1 MKPEPH
7 PLQLLGALLID
18 YLRWSQLTPMI
29 LMWFGILGML
39 FLLFFVNNQE
49 ATWSAANTTAEWV
62 ASLPLVGPWFV
73 ELMDAQAQNDSL
85 DSIDLKSAALSAWA
99 ALSLVL
105 MLIGW
110 IAGFFFGPF
119 TPWTLKRKIGL
130 SAVASLLVAVAFVG
144 LFYAA
149 PELTQDPFGK
159 VLASG
164 IGLAAATFIVSSWC
178 LSVAHLLGRVRQ
190 MVAEADIG
198 WMKSSD

>member
-49 ATWSAANTTAEWV
+49 ATWSAANSTAEWV

-73 ELMDAQAQNDSL
+73 EWMDARAQNGSL

-110 IAGFFFGPF
+110 IADLFFGPF
-119 TPWTLKRKIGL
+119 KPWTLKRKIGV
-130 SAVASLLVAVAFVG
+130 SVAASLLVAVAFVG
-144 LFYAA
+144 LFYAT

-159 VLASG
+159 VLATG
-164 IGLAAATFIVSSWC
+164 IGLAAAAFIVSSWC
-178 LSVAHLLGRVRQ
+178 LSVAHLLGRVSQ

-198 WMKSSD
+198 KMKSSG